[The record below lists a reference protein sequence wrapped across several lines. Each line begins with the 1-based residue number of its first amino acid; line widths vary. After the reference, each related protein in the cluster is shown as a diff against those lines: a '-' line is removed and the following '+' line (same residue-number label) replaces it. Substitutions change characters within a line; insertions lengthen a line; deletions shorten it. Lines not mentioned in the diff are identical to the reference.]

1 MVVIE
6 KIIINRKESDDLTVK
21 TVVKKMQQIAVAV
34 IDDSVGLCELP
45 DLRFTVIEGD
55 DLLLARFLAITD
67 YQPSAP
73 FQNELGFR
81 YAGLLKV
88 KASDDLIFAVEHGI
102 TAHLLCAL
110 EQPAHRDRRSDEVF
124 EHVIVGKQQQTVE
137 NVRQNEPADFVAAD
151 GRSGLKERR

>member
-6 KIIINRKESDDLTVK
+6 KIIINRKESGDLTVK
-21 TVVKKMQQIAVAV
+21 GVVKKMQQIAVAV

-45 DLRFTVIEGD
+45 DLRFTVIKGD

-81 YAGLLKV
+81 
-88 KASDDLIFAVEHGI
+88 
-102 TAHLLCAL
+102 
-110 EQPAHRDRRSDEVF
+110 
-124 EHVIVGKQQQTVE
+124 
-137 NVRQNEPADFVAAD
+137 
-151 GRSGLKERR
+151 